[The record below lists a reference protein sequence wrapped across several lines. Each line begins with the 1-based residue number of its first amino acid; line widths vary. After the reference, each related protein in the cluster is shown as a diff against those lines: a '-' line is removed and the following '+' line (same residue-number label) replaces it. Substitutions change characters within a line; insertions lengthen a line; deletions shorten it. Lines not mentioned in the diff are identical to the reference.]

1 MNGQLIFST
10 LQPQGSDRRLHHHRL
25 RPPGQSHHE
34 PCLVALRGLC
44 ARLEEGLSQ
53 VAPLAHHCCR
63 VVQLCSEGHDS
74 AGVAHLGCDNG
85 LSRRRLRAQK
95 GFEHERL
102 NQHNHDELSTNISPK
117 IVCVCVNPQW
127 TKTKLCNYTC
137 FLKWTVQACYA
148 SQGQCYPSCSD
159 WYSQFPLSSCRSPK
173 WSHCCKQSSFSW
185 GDICIYIFLP

>member
-1 MNGQLIFST
+1 M
-10 LQPQGSDRRLHHHRL
+10 
-25 RPPGQSHHE
+25 
-34 PCLVALRGLC
+34 ALRGLC

-85 LSRRRLRAQK
+85 LSRRRLRTKK

-117 IVCVCVNPQW
+117 IVCVCQPTMDKDKIVQLHLLPEVDGPSMLRLPRAMLP
-127 TKTKLCNYTC
+127 KL
-137 FLKWTVQACYA
+137 LRLVLPIPAVVLSE
-148 SQGQCYPSCSD
+148 SQVVSLLQTIKLLMG
-159 WYSQFPLSSCRSPK
+159 
-173 WSHCCKQSSFSW
+173 
-185 GDICIYIFLP
+185 